1 MISVGHRGDQ
11 PVLNT
16 AFLFVCA
23 VCLQYSAT
31 VACLCASVP
40 FQVPRGHVWLEGD
53 NLENSSDSRAY
64 GPVPYGLLRSRV
76 LYKVNLCFSQGG
88 YDFVS
93 LVFCW
98 LFCQR
103 FYCTQWTAEG
113 SVFGAVSDGQSVVF
127 LFVYMEYIWNC

>member
-1 MISVGHRGDQ
+1 MINVGHRGDK

-16 AFLFVCA
+16 AFLFVC
-23 VCLQYSAT
+23 
-31 VACLCASVP
+31 CAFSTLVLLSSMP

-53 NLENSSDSRAY
+53 NLENSSDSRTY

-93 LVFCW
+93 LMFCW

-103 FYCTQWTAEG
+103 FYCIQ
-113 SVFGAVSDGQSVVF
+113 
-127 LFVYMEYIWNC
+127 